1 MVHPLLNILRMV
13 MFLKCPY
20 CNIEYNSPETF
31 NVHIQGCYYKDCPQP
46 LQTDF
51 EVLSYQELKEIALS
65 KGIKAGNMKKA
76 EIIKSLKEKED

>member
-20 CNIEYNSPETF
+20 CNIEYNSLETF
-31 NVHIQGCYYKDCPQP
+31 NVHVHSCYYKDCPKP

-51 EVLSYQELKEIALS
+51 GALSYQELKDIALL
-65 KGIKAGNMKKA
+65 KGIKTGNMKKA
-76 EIIKSLKEKED
+76 EIIKALKGMEE